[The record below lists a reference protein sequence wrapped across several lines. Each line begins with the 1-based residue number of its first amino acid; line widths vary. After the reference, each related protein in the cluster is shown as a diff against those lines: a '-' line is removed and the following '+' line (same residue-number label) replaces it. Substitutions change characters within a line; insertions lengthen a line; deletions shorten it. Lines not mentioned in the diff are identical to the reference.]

1 MWCEIKRMIFINK
14 FKCTVEVKMR
24 VTNLKLKRVKLMTPI
39 TYSDELKNMKKM
51 RKWFQ
56 EINIVLKNKQ

>member
-14 FKCTVEVKMR
+14 FKCIVEVKMR

-39 TYSDELKNMKKM
+39 TYSDELKNMKKWENDF
-51 RKWFQ
+51 KKL
-56 EINIVLKNKQ
+56 ILY